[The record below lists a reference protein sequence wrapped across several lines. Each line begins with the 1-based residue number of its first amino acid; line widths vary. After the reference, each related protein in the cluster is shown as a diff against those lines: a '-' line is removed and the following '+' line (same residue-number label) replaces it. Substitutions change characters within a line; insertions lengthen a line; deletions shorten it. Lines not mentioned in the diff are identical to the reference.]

1 MKLRSHGKSVAVWI
15 LLAMLILGLGG
26 FGLQSFSGHVKSV
39 GHVGDTPIS
48 VDEYARALRAEQQE
62 LSQQTG
68 RQITMA
74 QMQAAGLDRQV
85 LGTLIGNASLAE
97 AARTLGV
104 SVGDDQLQQQILKI
118 GAFQNAAGKFDRE
131 TYRFTLRQ
139 QGYTE
144 SQFETSLR
152 ADLGRSIIRG
162 TVASGVEMPG
172 AVTEAYARYVLEQ
185 RGFTWV
191 EIAESDLPSPVAK
204 PTNAQLQAYYKDNI
218 GQFTSPETR
227 KITYAWLTPDMLKD
241 KVRIDDATLK
251 AQYQAHIDAFRQ
263 PEKRLVDRLV
273 YPDMDAAR
281 AARARL
287 DAGKASWA
295 DLARERGLTTDDTSL
310 GDRTEAELGKA
321 GKAVFAVR
329 TEGTVVGPVETDL
342 GPALFAMNGIIAPQ
356 DTSFE
361 DARAELAGEAE
372 ADMARREIAKR
383 TETLQDDLA
392 GGATLEDLARDT
404 DMQLGRIDFT
414 AQSKDAITGYEAFHK
429 AAQSVTKDDFPKIE
443 RLSDGGVFALRLDG
457 EVAAKPI
464 PFDQVR
470 DKVAAAWHKAEAL
483 NAEQA
488 RARDIV
494 AAVRS
499 GKSLGA
505 QGLLPA
511 TVGTIRR
518 GGYVDGLPGA
528 VIRQVF
534 ETDEGQ
540 AAPVAANG
548 KVYVVVTTKI
558 MPADLESADSR
569 IVEGQISNRLTRS
582 LANDLLNLYA
592 TAVEQEAGFSLDSEA
607 LTAVQSQIR

>member
-1 MKLRSHGKSVAVWI
+1 MP
-15 LLAMLILGLGG
+15 
-26 FGLQSFSGHVKSV
+26 
-39 GHVGDTPIS
+39 DTFW
-48 VDEYARALRAEQQE
+48 
-62 LSQQTG
+62 
-68 RQITMA
+68 
-74 QMQAAGLDRQV
+74 
-85 LGTLIGNASLAE
+85 
-97 AARTLGV
+97 
-104 SVGDDQLQQQILKI
+104 K
-118 GAFQNAAGKFDRE
+118 
-131 TYRFTLRQ
+131 
-139 QGYTE
+139 
-144 SQFETSLR
+144 
-152 ADLGRSIIRG
+152 
-162 TVASGVEMPG
+162 
-172 AVTEAYARYVLEQ
+172 Q

-191 EIAESDLPSPVAK
+191 EIAETDLPSPVAK
-204 PTNAQLQAYYKDNI
+204 PTDAQLQAYYKDNI

-414 AQSKDAITGYEAFHK
+414 AQSKDAIAGYEAFHK

-464 PFDQVR
+464 PFDQVH

-488 RARDIV
+488 RAKDIV
-494 AAVRS
+494 TAVRS

-505 QGLLPA
+505 QGLLPT
-511 TVGTIRR
+511 TVGTIGR

-558 MPADLESADSR
+558 MPADLDSADSR